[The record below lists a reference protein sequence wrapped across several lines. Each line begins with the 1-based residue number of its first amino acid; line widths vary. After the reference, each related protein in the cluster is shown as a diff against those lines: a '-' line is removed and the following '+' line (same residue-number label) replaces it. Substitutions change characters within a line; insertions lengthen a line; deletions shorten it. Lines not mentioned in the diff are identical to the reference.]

1 MAEGVFTREPNVGDK
16 QSCLVAQALSHESCK
31 LSLQQG
37 SPGIS
42 EITRGRFF
50 FLSRPGHPPSPGP
63 KTDMSEIFQEK
74 HIWIWYLLQV
84 HCVFVYALCCITTK
98 HTC

>member
-1 MAEGVFTREPNVGDK
+1 MFNGIELHTVGI
-16 QSCLVAQALSHESCK
+16 
-31 LSLQQG
+31 QG

-42 EITRGRFF
+42 EITQGRFF

-63 KTDMSEIFQEK
+63 KTDMSGIFREKHIRIRYLFQEK
-74 HIWIWYLLQV
+74 HIWIWYLLQEN
-84 HCVFVYALCCITTK
+84 CVFVYALRSITTK